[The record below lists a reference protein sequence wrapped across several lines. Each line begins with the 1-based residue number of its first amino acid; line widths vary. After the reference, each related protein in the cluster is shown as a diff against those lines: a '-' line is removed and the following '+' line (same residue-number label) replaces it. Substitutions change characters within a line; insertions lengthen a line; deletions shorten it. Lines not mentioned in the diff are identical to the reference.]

1 MIRIHHDHNGITI
14 AGHAEYAEHG
24 KDIVCAAV
32 TAMIEQLI
40 VSIERLTPNT
50 PVYKMEPGYVN
61 VKVSSPTED
70 TKLLI
75 DCFFIG
81 AENIE
86 EQFPDHVR
94 VTRRE
99 RR

>member
-14 AGHAEYAEHG
+14 AGHADYDEAG
-24 KDIVCAAV
+24 RDIVCAGI
-32 TAMIEQLI
+32 TALVEQLI
-40 VSIERLTPNT
+40 LSIEKLTPNT
-50 PVYKMEPGYVN
+50 PVYSMEPGYVN
-61 VKVSSPTED
+61 VKVGSPTED

>member
-14 AGHAEYAEHG
+14 VGHANYDEVG
-24 KDIVCAAV
+24 RDIVCAGI
-32 TAMIEQLI
+32 TALVEQLI
-40 VSIERLTPNT
+40 LSIEKLTPNT
-50 PVYKMEPGYVN
+50 PVYQMEPGYVN
-61 VKVSSPTED
+61 VKVGSPTED

-81 AENIE
+81 AENISKD
-86 EQFPDHVR
+86 FPNHVR

>member
-14 AGHAEYAEHG
+14 VGHAEYAESG
-24 KDIVCAAV
+24 KDIVCAGI
-32 TAMIEQLI
+32 TALVEQLI
-40 VSIERLTPNT
+40 LSIDKLTPNT
-50 PVYKMEPGYVN
+50 PVYSMEPGYVN
-61 VKVSSPTED
+61 VKVGSPTEE

-81 AENIE
+81 AENIADD
-86 EQFPDHVR
+86 FPDYVR

>member
-14 AGHAEYAEHG
+14 VGHAEYAEPG
-24 KDIVCAAV
+24 KDIVCAGI
-32 TAMIEQLI
+32 TALVEQLI
-40 VSIERLTPNT
+40 LSIEQLTPNT

-61 VKVSSPTED
+61 VQVGSPTEG

-81 AENIE
+81 AENIADD
-86 EQFPDHVR
+86 FPDHVR

>member
-14 AGHAEYAEHG
+14 VGHAEYAERG

-32 TAMIEQLI
+32 TALVEQLI
-40 VSIERLTPNT
+40 TSIERLTPNT
-50 PVYKMEPGYVN
+50 PTYTMEPGYVN
-61 VKVSSPTED
+61 VKTSSPTEE

>member
-14 AGHAEYAEHG
+14 AGHAEYGEHG

-32 TAMIEQLI
+32 TALTEQFILS
-40 VSIERLTPNT
+40 VEKLTPNT
-50 PVYKMEPGYVN
+50 PVYRMGPGYVN
-61 VKVSSPTED
+61 IRIGSPTEE
-70 TKLLI
+70 TKLLT

-86 EQFPDHVR
+86 QQFPGHVR